1 MISILQEDELKETL
15 ANYAHE
21 AWSGW
26 MDYLFSRSQRNFD
39 GSVVIPT
46 DLVSRWRYQVGTKYA
61 DLPEEMKESD
71 RKEANVILAT
81 ILKYI
86 EKRKEE

>member
-1 MISILQEDELKETL
+1 MIAILQEDNLKETL

-26 MDYLFSRSQRNFD
+26 MDYLFSGSQRNFD
-39 GSVVIPT
+39 GSVVIPA
-46 DLVSRWRYQVGTKYA
+46 DLVSRWRYQVGTKYEA
-61 DLPEEMKESD
+61 LPEEMKESD
-71 RKEANVILAT
+71 RNEATMILAT